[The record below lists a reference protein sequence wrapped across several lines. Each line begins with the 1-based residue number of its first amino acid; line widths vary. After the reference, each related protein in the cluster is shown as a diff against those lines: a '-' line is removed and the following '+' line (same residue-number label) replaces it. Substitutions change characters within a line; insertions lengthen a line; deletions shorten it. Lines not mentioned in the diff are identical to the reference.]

1 MSKKKIAIAV
11 LVLLLLAVASV
22 FGMLYVTSGL
32 LVKYLSLGDVTPHL
46 SLPFE
51 LAKFGAKKEKVFG
64 VIALCL
70 LITAEVFLRWGARI
84 TPTDALWNLVP
95 AVLWSVGMLIARR
108 HPLDRTSVGTGLATL
123 LPHVYQTIL
132 ADFQLLSV
140 TAAALLV
147 GATFFVAVRRES
159 DTQP

>member
-1 MSKKKIAIAV
+1 METLVYLLIFVV
-11 LVLLLLAVASV
+11 LAATVYGRHVATRNSQLLEGDDRPRTWAEATVV
-22 FGMLYVTSGL
+22 GL
-32 LVKYLSLGDVTPHL
+32 
-46 SLPFE
+46 
-51 LAKFGAKKEKVFG
+51 

-132 ADFQLLSV
+132 ADFQPLSV
-140 TAAALLV
+140 SVATLLV
-147 GATFFVAVRRES
+147 GATFFVAARRES

>member
-1 MSKKKIAIAV
+1 METLVYLLIFVV
-11 LVLLLLAVASV
+11 LATTVYGRHVATRNSQLLEGDDRPRTWAEATVV
-22 FGMLYVTSGL
+22 GL
-32 LVKYLSLGDVTPHL
+32 
-46 SLPFE
+46 
-51 LAKFGAKKEKVFG
+51 

-123 LPHVYQTIL
+123 LPHVYQTVL
-132 ADFQLLSV
+132 ADFQPLSV

-147 GATFFVAVRRES
+147 GATFLVAARRES

>member
-1 MSKKKIAIAV
+1 METLVYLLIFVV
-11 LVLLLLAVASV
+11 LAATVYGRHVATRNSQLLEGDDRPRTWAEATVV
-22 FGMLYVTSGL
+22 GL
-32 LVKYLSLGDVTPHL
+32 
-46 SLPFE
+46 
-51 LAKFGAKKEKVFG
+51 

-123 LPHVYQTIL
+123 LPHVYQTVL

>member
-1 MSKKKIAIAV
+1 METLVYLLIFVV
-11 LVLLLLAVASV
+11 LATTVYGRHVATRNSQLLEGDDRPRSWAEATVV
-22 FGMLYVTSGL
+22 GL
-32 LVKYLSLGDVTPHL
+32 
-46 SLPFE
+46 
-51 LAKFGAKKEKVFG
+51 

-70 LITAEVFLRWGARI
+70 LITAEVFLRWGTRI

-95 AVLWSVGMLIARR
+95 AVLWSVGMLIVRR

-123 LPHVYQTIL
+123 LPHVYQTML

-140 TAAALLV
+140 AAAALLV
-147 GATFFVAVRRES
+147 GATFFVAARRES

>member
-1 MSKKKIAIAV
+1 METLVYLLIFVV
-11 LVLLLLAVASV
+11 LAATVYGRHVATRNSQLLEGDDRPRTWAEATVV
-22 FGMLYVTSGL
+22 GL
-32 LVKYLSLGDVTPHL
+32 
-46 SLPFE
+46 
-51 LAKFGAKKEKVFG
+51 